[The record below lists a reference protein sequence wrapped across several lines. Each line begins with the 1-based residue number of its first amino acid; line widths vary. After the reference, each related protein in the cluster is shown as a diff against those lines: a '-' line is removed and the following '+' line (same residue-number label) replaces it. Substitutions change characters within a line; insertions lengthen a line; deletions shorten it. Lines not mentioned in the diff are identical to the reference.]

1 MQAIQTR
8 LEQQRAE
15 QPSMSLRHLKI
26 FTQCLRNYFLSYSEI
41 SVITQLGLKAIMDKT
56 LLQITGSAIPVFIQ
70 LCLLVLIYEV
80 VQLLQNFLGMSH
92 FNRTINSML
101 RGCIEIDGQFLFFIL
116 SRDGSNSER
125 PTETLSN
132 FEENSSCIHKYQRP
146 RGLHLFIYFIRS
158 KNYSLLLPSTD
169 FKQVVS
175 PFIMVLIYLGE
186 IRGSLYP

>member
-8 LEQQRAE
+8 LEQQRTE
-15 QPSMSLRHLKI
+15 QPFMSHHHLKI
-26 FTQCLRNYFLSYSEI
+26 FTQCLRNYFLGYSEI
-41 SVITQLGLKAIMDKT
+41 SFTTQLGLKVTMDKT

-116 SRDGSNSER
+116 SRDRCNSEP

-132 FEENSSCIHKYQRP
+132 FEENSS
-146 RGLHLFIYFIRS
+146 
-158 KNYSLLLPSTD
+158 
-169 FKQVVS
+169 
-175 PFIMVLIYLGE
+175 
-186 IRGSLYP
+186 